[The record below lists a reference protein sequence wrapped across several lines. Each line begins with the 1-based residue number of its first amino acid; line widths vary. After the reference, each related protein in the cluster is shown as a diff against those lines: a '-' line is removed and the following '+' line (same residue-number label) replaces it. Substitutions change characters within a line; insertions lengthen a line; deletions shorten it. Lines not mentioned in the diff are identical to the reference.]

1 MPIVCQI
8 QQSLDQVQ
16 TSPSG
21 NFFVLNVR
29 LDFQYFCG
37 RAVASLLSKTEH
49 VRISQDL
56 LEQRQLAFGVLPM
69 PVEQVHG
76 EEALKALGLE
86 AELESLHEENETSAV
101 IDAETSVVQL
111 VDDLLPIQSCLQL
124 VHRFNEHLRKNSNKS
139 RSRRL

>member
-1 MPIVCQI
+1 M
-8 QQSLDQVQ
+8 
-16 TSPSG
+16 
-21 NFFVLNVR
+21 F
-29 LDFQYFCG
+29 
-37 RAVASLLSKTEH
+37 SKAENIW
-49 VRISQDL
+49 VSENL
-56 LEQRQLAFGVLPM
+56 LEQGQLPVSVLPM
-69 PVEQVHG
+69 PVEEVHG